1 MPSFSGFRAT
11 LRSLH
16 VTLFLLVF
24 LATSQ
29 VFAAGEPAQD
39 FIKQLR
45 AAKYFDTALTY
56 LDRISEYP
64 GVPEEFLD
72 AIPLEKAQTY
82 IELAISSRNGDK
94 RNENFRL
101 AESEIKSF
109 LQKEGH
115 PRLSEARLKLGK
127 LQLVRATQ
135 LMSGEPDEA
144 TRSEA
149 AESYLAASKT
159 FDEIVEDLRVK
170 LKGMVG
176 AKVAGPEAK
185 ALRDRYRGEF
195 LQAMNSAAESRRLA
209 AGTYADP
216 VKEGKELLEQAL
228 KAFVDLSENYGRY
241 AQGAIAT
248 LQRGQVEEQ
257 LGNKEKA
264 LDSYLRML
272 EQPDADALRD
282 AKYQAVNG
290 IIRLGMEKSP
300 PNYQM
305 GIDRGTPIV
314 EDVRPN
320 ERTASAVQDLR
331 IALAKAYL
339 MRSKDTEKVT
349 KPVERKRAEAKAREL
364 LNTASRIPSNQSE
377 EAIALLADLGINR
390 EAPPEI
396 PQAEQPESLRDAFES
411 ARELQA
417 AMDQLESTIAALEKP
432 DATAEQKKQ
441 LEEVK
446 KQLVENRLLAI
457 QYLQRGLSLVDSTSD
472 LELVNQ
478 SRQYLA
484 FLLFKSK
491 HYRDATVVGLFL
503 ARNSPGS
510 EAGLSGGLVALNAL
524 QLLLVEDSGNTAAA
538 GQLELLADFMLKFWP
553 DNSKAALAQGVIIK
567 VALKDGKWD
576 EAETRISAMPEGDER
591 ASFMRL
597 LGVLLWNEYIKARSA
612 GDETVAQEYLKRAR
626 ARVAEGLSAIDGKLA
641 SLEAGKAALVLMKI
655 NLRMNNA
662 DAAASVMENKTYGPT
677 AMIERLGN
685 ADQNFESDT
694 YSTELQVL
702 VQRMAASPGEADVLL
717 KRALGV
723 MDKLR
728 GSVVGPDAQ
737 KKLTAI
743 YIRAS
748 REIRDSLEAST
759 GAAKQ
764 SLVSAFRVFLEQIAK
779 TTKDAATLQWV
790 GQTLVDLGKTSMPAG
805 TVKATGQSAELLKT
819 AVSTF
824 EQVKAGGADV
834 PLQVDFQLATAQR
847 LLGNYS
853 AAVKGYAEILTKK
866 PTMLD
871 AQVDAAL
878 AYEQWAQIVPEKYT
892 VAAFQKALNGGKPD
906 SKGKNLI
913 WGWGKVSQL
922 TSRDPK
928 YQDMFFNARYHVAL
942 CRYRAGKKS
951 NSKQLM
957 EKAKSDITKV
967 HALYPEMGGKAHFK
981 KFDALLKQ
989 IETDLGQ
996 SAQGLPKNTQK

>member
-1 MPSFSGFRAT
+1 M
-11 LRSLH
+11 LRLLP
-16 VTLFLLVF
+16 VNLLLLVSV
-24 LATSQ
+24 TTGP
-29 VFAAGEPAQD
+29 VFAAGEPAKD
-39 FIKQLR
+39 FINQLR
-45 AAKYFDTALTY
+45 AAKYFDTALAY

-64 GVPEEFLD
+64 GVSEDFLG

-82 IELAISSRNGDK
+82 IELAISSRNSDK

-101 AESEIKSF
+101 AEAEITAF
-109 LQKEGH
+109 LKKEGH

-135 LMSGEPDEA
+135 LMATEPDDA

-149 AESYLAASKT
+149 AKSYLSASKT
-159 FDEIVEDLRVK
+159 FDAIVTDLREE
-170 LKGMVG
+170 LKQMAG
-176 AKVAGPEAK
+176 AKAPGAEAK

-195 LQAMNSAAESRRLA
+195 MQAMNSAAESRRLA
-209 AGTYADP
+209 AGTYRDP
-216 VKEGKELLEQAL
+216 LKDGKELLEQSL
-228 KAFVDLSENYGRY
+228 KAFVELSEKYGRY
-241 AQGAIAT
+241 AQGAIAM

-257 LGNKEKA
+257 LGEKEKA

-282 AKYQAVNG
+282 AKFQAVNG
-290 IIRLGMEKSP
+290 IIRLSLEKTP
-300 PNYQM
+300 PNYQT
-305 GIDRGTPIV
+305 GIDRGEPIV

-320 ERTASAVQDLR
+320 ERTAASVQDLR

-339 MRSKDTEKVT
+339 LRSQDKEKVK
-349 KPVERKRAEAKAREL
+349 KPVERKRAEARAREL
-364 LNTASRIPSNQSE
+364 LNTASRIPSPQSE
-377 EAIALLADLGINR
+377 KAIALLADLGIDR
-390 EAPPEI
+390 EAPVEM

-411 ARELQA
+411 ARDLQA
-417 AMDQLESTIAALEKP
+417 AMDQLESTIAVLDKEG
-432 DATAEQKKQ
+432 ATADQQEQLKD
-441 LEEVK
+441 VN

-457 QYLQRGLSLVDSTSD
+457 QYLQRGLSLVELSSD

-524 QLLLVEDSGNTAAA
+524 QLLLVEDSGNTAAS
-538 GQLELLADFMLKFWP
+538 GQLESLADFMLKFWP
-553 DNSKAALAQGVIIK
+553 DSSKAALAQGVIIK
-567 VALKDGKWD
+567 IALRDGKWD
-576 EAETRISAMPEGDER
+576 EAEARIAAMPEGEER
-591 ASFMRL
+591 SSYNRL
-597 LGVLLWNEYIKARSA
+597 LGVLLWNEHIKARIA
-612 GDETVAQEYLKRAR
+612 EDDVKAKEYLGKAR
-626 ARVAEGLSAIDGKLA
+626 LQVAEGLSAIDGKLA
-641 SLEAGKAALVLMKI
+641 NIEAGKAALVLIKI
-655 NLRMNNA
+655 HLRMKDI
-662 DAAASVMENKTYGPT
+662 DAALSVMENQTYGPT
-677 AMIERLGN
+677 AIIDRLGN
-685 ADQNFESDT
+685 AGQSFESDT

-702 VQRMAASPGEADVLL
+702 VQRMAASPDDADALL
-717 KRALGV
+717 KRAMSV

-728 GSVVGPDAQ
+728 TSVVGPDAQ

-759 GAAKQ
+759 GPAKQ
-764 SLVSAFRVFLEQIAK
+764 ALVSAFRVFLDRISK

-790 GQTLVDLGKTSMPAG
+790 GQTLVDLAVTSMPPG
-805 TVKATGQSAELLKT
+805 TTKATGQAAELLKT
-819 AVSTF
+819 AVSTL
-824 EQVKAGGADV
+824 EQIKAGSSDV
-834 PLQVDFQLATAQR
+834 PLQVEFQLATAQR
-847 LLGNYS
+847 MLGNYS
-853 AAVKGYAEILTKK
+853 AAVKGYAAILTEK
-866 PTMLD
+866 PMMLD
-871 AQVDAAL
+871 AQVAAAL

-892 VAAFQKALNGGKPD
+892 VVAFQKALNGGKPD

-951 NSKQLM
+951 NSKLLM
-957 EKAKSDITKV
+957 EKSKSDITKV
-967 HALYPEMGGKAHFK
+967 HALYPAMGGETHYL
-981 KFDALLKQ
+981 KFNKLLKQ
-989 IETDLGQ
+989 IEADLGQ
-996 SAQGLPKNTQK
+996 PAQGLPKTTGK